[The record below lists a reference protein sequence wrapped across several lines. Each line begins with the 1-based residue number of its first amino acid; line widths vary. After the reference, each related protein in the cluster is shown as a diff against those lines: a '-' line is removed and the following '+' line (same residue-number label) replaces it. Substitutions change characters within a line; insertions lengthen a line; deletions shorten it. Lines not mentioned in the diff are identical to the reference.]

1 MKNPLGRLFVPLLIL
16 FLLIIGGTLSYKF
29 IEGWPLLDSFYMVVI
44 TLSTVGFREVH
55 ALNQAGKIITMTI
68 IVCGVGTV
76 AFTLG
81 QVIEIIVEGEIVG
94 FRRKKK
100 MDKIISQMRN
110 HYVICGYGRVGHQV
124 AHEFLAEKRSF
135 VVIDSKPETANELEG
150 QGIPYIIGD
159 ITSDEKLEEAGIR
172 AAKGLIACADSDT
185 ANVFVT
191 LSARS
196 LNPKL
201 FIVARAS
208 QKETE
213 DKLKKAGA
221 DRVISPYF
229 IAGRRLAA
237 MLMRPVSVDFLD
249 TIMHSEHLELNM
261 GEFKVGEGSKLANK
275 TLGESQIRQKTGAYI
290 ASIRK
295 QTGNFVLQPLAE
307 TLIEPGDILVTI
319 GTPKQLEL
327 MEKTVG

>member
-1 MKNPLGRLFVPLLIL
+1 MKNPLSRLYIPLLIL

-29 IEGWPLLDSFYMVVI
+29 IEGWPLLDAFYMVVI

-55 ALNQAGKIITMTI
+55 TLNAAGKIITMAI
-68 IVCGVGTV
+68 IVSGVGTV

-94 FRRKKK
+94 FRRKNK
-100 MDKIISQMRN
+100 MEKIISQMRD
-110 HYVICGYGRVGHQV
+110 HYIICGYGRVGHQV
-124 AHEFLAEKRSF
+124 AHEFLAEKKRF

-150 QGIPYIIGD
+150 HGIPYIIGD

-172 AAKGLIACADSDT
+172 AAKGVIACADSDT

-213 DKLKKAGA
+213 EKLKKAGA

-237 MLMRPVSVDFLD
+237 MLMRPVAVDFLD
-249 TIMHSEHLELNM
+249 TIMHSEHLELNL
-261 GEFKVGEGSKLANK
+261 GEFKVGEESRLANQ
-275 TLGESQIRQKTGAYI
+275 TLGEAKIRQTTGAYI

-295 QTGNFVLQPLAE
+295 QNGNFVLQPLAE
-307 TLIEPGDILVTI
+307 TGIEIGDILVAI
-319 GTPKQLEL
+319 GTPKQLEQ
-327 MEKTVG
+327 MEKAAA